1 MFKQIIK
8 LCLILSAL
16 LCHQT
21 LQAQNEQAGC
31 PPIAASL
38 NYSAIAR
45 PDTYTKDHVWSE
57 LFTFPKGW
65 SAYDND
71 DFSKRENPMVF
82 TYDNSNPELL
92 VVENCGYD
100 SDENL
105 KYRKNQLR
113 YHLTPYKTGNAELKV
128 HCTYNGVTTTK
139 VLNFE
144 VLEIPDNPYTP
155 LEKPNNLNRLSG
167 LRGSTQSKVTVYL
180 SSFFNMPAGWNIP
193 SIWEENGITWG
204 IDISNPELIS
214 NAESTVNGNYAQSVL
229 TIEPITADCELTAWI
244 ERNGVRKE
252 SKYVASLYGV
262 KCADDEYKADKKME
276 PFVIPVLSND
286 SKLSVPFEIKF
297 MEQPENGEIEIA
309 ETTDKFGRATTGI
322 KYTPKSID
330 VENWSK
336 DTFKYRLTIDEG
348 KGEKN
353 EYSEASVTVVLR
365 NNPCISKIIE
375 FVPAPGQF
383 INSTSFLG
391 DAANHL
397 IGTGGSAG
405 SNSIPTTT
413 GLISLG
419 SFGGYVIV
427 GFDNPIPNDPRNPYG
442 VDFTIGGNAFKAN
455 AKGYWSEPG
464 AVMVMKDENGN
475 GLPDDTWYELAGSDY
490 WFSTTRRNVTF
501 TYEDPGYTVRQTIPY
516 TTSYGEEAGFTT
528 NRFHGQSY
536 FPDAANYPD
545 AKITD
550 GKLSLSGTLIKGVY
564 DRRTPSYIESYRA
577 FPFGYADN
585 HATTGDL
592 TVARNPYY
600 AENGNEPTDGFD
612 ISWAVDKDGN
622 YVTLDQIDF
631 VKIYCCVSEICG
643 WLGES
648 STEIGAFAMT
658 EPDPDQKNPGDYY
671 LNYAGITQL
680 QVIEGNTCQFEGL
693 AFHNGRPIKDA
704 VATWSVKDPEIGTI
718 DSNGLFTAKK
728 TGTTQLSFKAT
739 DLAPADSFE
748 VEVVTLSD
756 IVIDREGNTST
767 SSNSEMEC
775 FVGEKHYLNTESVTT
790 NTESLNNT
798 YNNRYIY
805 DSYTW
810 TAENPEMIDIRNNGF
825 FIAKKTG
832 ETTLTVKSNSNPE
845 LTTSIKVKVKD
856 IPSPEQ
862 SNNYLVIEDRWLE
875 QEELAAKYFAC
886 SDIFDAS
893 GKVVNVKLTKVEPE
907 EYADKFYIKHNR
919 LYNNLIKGDYREYRL
934 SFEGELNGVIVP
946 IEVPLLHTSSSGT
959 IFPQTVTI
967 PDAIVID
974 PATKI
979 GKLDLSSVFTV
990 TGSPEIYKSE
1000 YRLPSDAA
1008 EGFNLEIEDG
1018 ILLISTDKETIEEG
1032 TTVSVEGRISRA
1044 VQKRTIVRTST
1055 SSQTSTNDT
1064 DAIVPVNAKWE
1075 TAVIPVI
1082 MGNASSIDSI
1092 IFNENDG
1099 QIEIYD
1105 INGIRY
1111 HELPSAPGIYIIRNG
1126 SKSYKILK

>member
-1 MFKQIIK
+1 M
-8 LCLILSAL
+8 
-16 LCHQT
+16 
-21 LQAQNEQAGC
+21 
-31 PPIAASL
+31 
-38 NYSAIAR
+38 
-45 PDTYTKDHVWSE
+45 
-57 LFTFPKGW
+57 
-65 SAYDND
+65 
-71 DFSKRENPMVF
+71 
-82 TYDNSNPELL
+82 
-92 VVENCGYD
+92 
-100 SDENL
+100 
-105 KYRKNQLR
+105 
-113 YHLTPYKTGNAELKV
+113 
-128 HCTYNGVTTTK
+128 
-139 VLNFE
+139 
-144 VLEIPDNPYTP
+144 
-155 LEKPNNLNRLSG
+155 
-167 LRGSTQSKVTVYL
+167 
-180 SSFFNMPAGWNIP
+180 
-193 SIWEENGITWG
+193 
-204 IDISNPELIS
+204 
-214 NAESTVNGNYAQSVL
+214 
-229 TIEPITADCELTAWI
+229 
-244 ERNGVRKE
+244 
-252 SKYVASLYGV
+252 
-262 KCADDEYKADKKME
+262 
-276 PFVIPVLSND
+276 
-286 SKLSVPFEIKF
+286 
-297 MEQPENGEIEIA
+297 
-309 ETTDKFGRATTGI
+309 
-322 KYTPKSID
+322 
-330 VENWSK
+330 
-336 DTFKYRLTIDEG
+336 
-348 KGEKN
+348 
-353 EYSEASVTVVLR
+353 
-365 NNPCISKIIE
+365 
-375 FVPAPGQF
+375 
-383 INSTSFLG
+383 
-391 DAANHL
+391 
-397 IGTGGSAG
+397 
-405 SNSIPTTT
+405 
-413 GLISLG
+413 
-419 SFGGYVIV
+419 
-427 GFDNPIPNDPRNPYG
+427 
-442 VDFTIGGNAFKAN
+442 
-455 AKGYWSEPG
+455 
-464 AVMVMKDENGN
+464 
-475 GLPDDTWYELAGSDY
+475 
-490 WFSTTRRNVTF
+490 
-501 TYEDPGYTVRQTIPY
+501 
-516 TTSYGEEAGFTT
+516 
-528 NRFHGQSY
+528 
-536 FPDAANYPD
+536 
-545 AKITD
+545 
-550 GKLSLSGTLIKGVY
+550 
-564 DRRTPSYIESYRA
+564 
-577 FPFGYADN
+577 
-585 HATTGDL
+585 
-592 TVARNPYY
+592 
-600 AENGNEPTDGFD
+600 
-612 ISWAVDKDGN
+612 
-622 YVTLDQIDF
+622 
-631 VKIYCCVSEICG
+631 
-643 WLGES
+643 
-648 STEIGAFAMT
+648 
-658 EPDPDQKNPGDYY
+658 
-671 LNYAGITQL
+671 
-680 QVIEGNTCQFEGL
+680 

-728 TGTTQLSFKAT
+728 TGTTQISFKAT

-775 FVGEKHYLNTESVTT
+775 LVGEKHYLNTESVTT

-810 TAENPEMIDIRNNGF
+810 TAENPEIIDVRNNGF

-934 SFEGELNGVIVP
+934 SFEGELNGIIVP

-974 PATKI
+974 PATKA

-1000 YRLPSDAA
+1000 YRLPSDAI

-1055 SSQTSTNDT
+1055 ASQTSTNDT

-1082 MGNASSIDSI
+1082 MGTASSIDSI

-1111 HELPSAPGIYIIRNG
+1111 RELPSAPGIYIIRNG